1 MKTLI
6 TIGILLST
14 TLAALAQPIADK
26 ELVRKLRLSQ
36 CLAQANADTRSD
48 WAHECWKR
56 PGGSMVNST
65 SCNLSRGDAAA
76 VMVDRS
82 TARGLC
88 YDEYN
93 DSQLS
98 D

>member
-14 TLAALAQPIADK
+14 AIAALAQPIADK
-26 ELVRKLRLSQ
+26 EQVRQQRLSQ
-36 CLAQANADTRSD
+36 CLAQANVDSKTD

-65 SCNLSRGDAAA
+65 SCNLSRIEASE
-76 VMVDRS
+76 VMTDRS
-82 TARGLC
+82 NARGLC

-93 DSQLS
+93 DSKLS